1 MKIVTS
7 SAAARDRLSFLI
19 ARAAQGEDAAFSELY
34 SLTHRKMRI
43 TARAVCACGA
53 EVEDILQDSF
63 VKIWR
68 NAHHF
73 DAERSSPIS
82 WMSVIVRRT
91 AIDANRRKT
100 VPTTDL
106 DHALHV
112 AEPAWDDSGDFD
124 CDHARPIVAT
134 VINQLPA
141 DRRSLLSLAYIDGES
156 RQSLSKRFGVPVGT
170 IKTWLRRTLETVRT
184 DCMIFVKRQQQQ
196 LPRPRQS
203 RHLLAVLC
211 EPAIQGDNCV
221 DQKPRRRC
229 FAMYCAIN

>member
-7 SAAARDRLSFLI
+7 SPAARDRLSFLV
-19 ARAAQGEDAAFSELY
+19 ARAAQGDDAAFSELY
-34 SLTHRKMRI
+34 SLTHRKMRN

-68 NAHHF
+68 NARHF
-73 DAERSSPIS
+73 DPERASPIS
-82 WMSVIVRRT
+82 WMSVIVRHT

-112 AEPAWDDSGDFD
+112 AEPTWDDFGDFD

-134 VINQLPA
+134 VIDQLPD
-141 DRRSLLSLAYIDGES
+141 DRRRLLSLAYIDGES

-170 IKTWLRRTLETVRT
+170 IKTWLRRTLEAVRT
-184 DCMIFVKRQQQQ
+184 DCTIFVERQAATA
-196 LPRPRQS
+196 P
-203 RHLLAVLC
+203 
-211 EPAIQGDNCV
+211 
-221 DQKPRRRC
+221 
-229 FAMYCAIN
+229 